1 MNMPNDIVL
10 AIKNNNSFD
19 KKLDSVELDGVEL
32 DGVELDGVE
41 LDGAE
46 LDGAELDGAEL
57 DGAELDGVELDHKD
71 NISILDKIVSSYNSM
86 NIEIKNY
93 NEQIRLLRNDADNLK
108 EDIYLKK
115 NIRSKDKDKDNDLD
129 KKKKLKKKIDINNFS
144 INEETCKTAVD
155 QINSI
160 KSNISTNSK
169 LASEI
174 LIPLEASVDLLKAQV
189 KYTVILED
197 ILELFNQKDKLE
209 KKLGE
214 SNQIITMLAESL
226 EI

>member
-1 MNMPNDIVL
+1 
-10 AIKNNNSFD
+10 
-19 KKLDSVELDGVEL
+19 
-32 DGVELDGVE
+32 
-41 LDGAE
+41 
-46 LDGAELDGAEL
+46 L

-115 NIRSKDKDKDNDLD
+115 NIRSKDKDNDLD

>member
-1 MNMPNDIVL
+1 
-10 AIKNNNSFD
+10 
-19 KKLDSVELDGVEL
+19 
-32 DGVELDGVE
+32 
-41 LDGAE
+41 
-46 LDGAELDGAEL
+46 
-57 DGAELDGVELDHKD
+57 
-71 NISILDKIVSSYNSM
+71 M

-115 NIRSKDKDKDNDLD
+115 NIRSKDKDNDLD